1 MKHAEKIRLVLPLVL
16 PDVTHP
22 QDQCID
28 KLIQSLSGRPG
39 LERVHLKQGEFD
51 ELLLCLHYVPALIT
65 VARLR
70 ELVHS
75 VGADLTEKYGHYTT
89 RINLPLHARSAR
101 LLSSRLRGMPGVLE
115 AEVSASGA
123 VRVEYERD
131 LLSQAELAQHIAA
144 IGGTMEGASGRG
156 HDDAPGTAQLADQN
170 IVAIMGA
177 RIAKSGTTSPHES
190 EHASATTSA
199 VDAAAHGHDA
209 GHVHEHEH
217 EHETEAQHAHDDE
230 AEAHAGH
237 DHAHGGIFGERSEL
251 ISAVLAGVCVLAGW
265 LVESA
270 GWGPEW
276 LPVLLYCGAYLFG
289 GYFTTKEAIENI
301 LARRF
306 EIDTLMLVAAAGAAA
321 LGKWA
326 EGGLLLFLFSLGH
339 SLEHFAMGRARRAIE
354 ALAKLAPETALLKRG
369 DATAEVPVETLK
381 PGDIVLVKPNERLPA
396 DGVVIKGSTSIN
408 QAPVTGESV
417 PVDKEPVE
425 DGAAAIATFERTSAS
440 SRVFAG
446 TINGSGAIEVMVARL
461 AAQSTMARVIQMV
474 ADAEAQRSPTQ
485 QFTDKFERIFVPV
498 ALALVGLL
506 MFAFLVVDESFSD
519 SFYRAMAVLVAA
531 SPCALA
537 ISVPSAVLSGVARAG
552 RGGVLVKGGG
562 PLENLG
568 SLTSIAF
575 DKTGTLTEGR
585 PKLTDVVPADGVSEQ
600 ELLAIVLAV
609 ESHSDHP
616 LASALIEGAKAR
628 LSQEEQVSSADDVK
642 SITGRGIQA
651 SVGGEVVYIAK
662 PILFSELDGAS
673 LPEALVKTNEQLIKD
688 GRTTMIVRKGERYLG
703 TIGVMDTPREVA
715 ASVMTRLHALG
726 IERLIMISGDNQQV
740 ADSVAKSVGLTE
752 ARGDLMPE
760 QKVAA
765 IKQLRE
771 QHGKVAMVGDGVN
784 DAPAM
789 ANATVGI
796 AMGAAG
802 SDVALEAADVA
813 LMGDDLGQLPFV
825 VGLSRQTSRIIKQNL
840 WVSLG
845 VVAVLIPATIFGLNI
860 GTAVLFHEG
869 STVLVVINALRLLAF
884 RDDDRGSIAN
894 TTQPPASAETAKV
907 DVMKAPTT

>member
-1 MKHAEKIRLVLPLVL
+1 MKQSEKIRLELPLIL
-16 PDVTHP
+16 PD
-22 QDQCID
+22 ID
-28 KLIQSLSGRPG
+28 DPEDHCVDRLIQALSGRAG
-39 LERVHLKQGEFD
+39 LDRVHLKQSESGESVM
-51 ELLLCLHYVPALIT
+51 CLHYDPAQIT
-65 VARLR
+65 VTRLR

-75 VGADLTEKYGHYTT
+75 VGAELTDKYGHYVARTSA
-89 RINLPLHARSAR
+89 PLHARSAR
-101 LLSSRLRGMPGVLE
+101 LFSNRLRGLQGVLE

-123 VRVEYERD
+123 IRVEYERD
-131 LLSQAELAQHIAA
+131 VISRADLARKIGGLGDIFPGQAEREHEPA
-144 IGGTMEGASGRG
+144 EASGEPPASAGANDGPDSPTAERAAG
-156 HDDAPGTAQLADQN
+156 PDDHDHDHDSMPTHEARMPGSHDDRVGDH
-170 IVAIMGA
+170 
-177 RIAKSGTTSPHES
+177 SGH
-190 EHASATTSA
+190 EHAH
-199 VDAAAHGHDA
+199 VDKDG
-209 GHVHEHEH
+209 G
-217 EHETEAQHAHDDE
+217 
-230 AEAHAGH
+230 HAGH
-237 DHAHGGIFGERSEL
+237 DHAHGGIFGEKTEL
-251 ISAVLAGVCVLAGW
+251 IFAVLAGGFVLAGW
-265 LVESA
+265 LVGRA
-270 GWGPEW
+270 GVGPDW
-276 LPVLLYCGAYLFG
+276 LPVTLFCGAYLFG
-289 GYFTTKEAIENI
+289 GYFTTKEAVENI

-321 LGKWA
+321 LGEWG

-354 ALAKLAPETALLKRG
+354 ALAKLAPETAVVKRG
-369 DATAEVPVETLK
+369 DSTAEVPVAQLK
-381 PGDIVLVKPNERLPA
+381 LGDVVLVKPNERLPA
-396 DGVVIKGSTSIN
+396 DGVVVKGTTSVN

-417 PVDKEPVE
+417 PVDKQPVE
-425 DGAAAIATFERTSAS
+425 DGKAAIAAFEKVSAA

-446 TINGSGAIEVMVARL
+446 TINGAGAVEVMVARL
-461 AAQSTMARVIQMV
+461 ATQSTMARVVQMV
-474 ADAEAQRSPTQ
+474 AEAEAQRSPTQ

-498 ALALVGLL
+498 ILGLVGVL
-506 MFAFLVVDESFSD
+506 MLAFLVIDESFAD

-585 PKLTDVVPADGVSEQ
+585 PRLTDVVVADGVTEE
-600 ELLAIVLAV
+600 ELLAVVLSV

-616 LASALIEGAKAR
+616 LASALVAGAQAR
-628 LSQEEQVSSADDVK
+628 LPKQSRVPPAGDVK

-651 SVGGEVVYIAK
+651 TVDGQTVYIGK
-662 PILFSELDGAS
+662 PVLFSELPGPG
-673 LPEALVKTNEQLIKD
+673 LPDALAKANEQLMRD
-688 GRTTMIVRKGERYLG
+688 GRTTMIVRSGERFLG
-703 TIGVMDTPREVA
+703 VIGAMDTPRAVA
-715 ASVMTRLHALG
+715 AEVMTRLRALG
-726 IERLIMISGDNQQV
+726 IETLIMISGDNQQV
-740 ADSVAKSVGLTE
+740 ADAVAKSVGLTE
-752 ARGDLMPE
+752 AQGDLMPE
-760 QKVAA
+760 QKVEA
-765 IKQLRE
+765 IKKLRE
-771 QHGKVAMVGDGVN
+771 RHGKVAMVGDGVN

-845 VVAVLIPATIFGLNI
+845 VVAVLIPATMFGLNI

-869 STVLVVINALRLLAF
+869 STLLVVINALRLLAF
-884 RDDDRGSIAN
+884 QDPGRDSVAGTLA
-894 TTQPPASAETAKV
+894 TQGV
-907 DVMKAPTT
+907 PTGAAAAGGAGGAQP